1 MGLTLDE
8 KPSQTDQAGFE
19 MKSTTSDRFY
29 VYFTAWVTI
38 QKIDL
43 GWMFQP
49 DNSGRPV
56 FDNRKWK
63 KGKLNKYHMIDV
75 VDDHS
80 DLRHN

>member
-1 MGLTLDE
+1 MKRWMGLTLDE

-43 GWMFQP
+43 GWMF
-49 DNSGRPV
+49 
-56 FDNRKWK
+56 
-63 KGKLNKYHMIDV
+63 
-75 VDDHS
+75 
-80 DLRHN
+80 